1 MAQTLV
7 RPHVDEA
14 QVAALRPPATRGSE
28 KAVKHVQPAH
38 TAQPAKPGAD
48 QQLDAFM
55 SYLQT
60 EKHFTGN
67 TLSAYRNDLRQLR
80 GFLGEQAIEGWNV
93 DAGTVLGFIVK
104 LKEQEY
110 APASLARKL
119 AAVKTFFG
127 YLHKNGAVATD
138 PAAGIGSPR
147 VGRHQPQTIS
157 PADVDR
163 LLNAP
168 SKRHSPEAIR
178 DRAMFALLY
187 ATGMRVTELMML
199 DLDAVDVEGGTVRC
213 TGRAG
218 RERSLA
224 VDEKTRET
232 IKTYLQKARPILDRG
247 AGGKAL
253 FLNHRGDRLTRQ
265 GFWLL
270 MKSYATEAGIAGSIT
285 PHTLRHSFAAHL
297 LGKGALL
304 RDVQQRLGHANIST
318 TQMYRTAAHLAA
330 AS

>member
-7 RPHVDEA
+7 RPRIREA
-14 QVAALRPPATRGSE
+14 QVVALQPATRVSAASE
-28 KAVKHVQPAH
+28 TPSQGPAG
-38 TAQPAKPGAD
+38 PVGAD
-48 QQLDAFM
+48 RHLDAFLR
-55 SYLQT
+55 YLES

-67 TLSAYRNDLRQLR
+67 TLSAYKNDLRQLR
-80 GFLGEQAIEGWNV
+80 GYLSEQSIEGWNV

-127 YLHKNGAVATD
+127 YLYKNGEVATD

-147 VGRHQPQTIS
+147 VGRHEPTTIS
-157 PADVDR
+157 PGDVDR

-168 SKRHSPEAIR
+168 SKRHSLEAIR

-187 ATGMRVTELMML
+187 ATGMRVTELMTLDIDEL
-199 DLDAVDVEGGTVRC
+199 DLATGTVRC

-218 RERSLA
+218 RQRQLT
-224 VDEKTRET
+224 VDEPTREALRA
-232 IKTYLQKARPILDRG
+232 YAEKARPVLDRG

-270 MKSYATEAGIAGSIT
+270 MKSYATEAGIASSIT

-304 RDVQQRLGHANIST
+304 RDVQQKLGHANIST
-318 TQMYRTAAHLAA
+318 TQMYRTAAHL
-330 AS
+330 STLS